1 MSTDAAEPVCS
12 GATFWADSAC
22 HVSRARRCVQSARL
36 RRPSAGDHP
45 MSQAARHRPPR
56 PAEGNQR
63 ATAGTSCGGSDLTS
77 TPRPARRD
85 AARSDGP
92 RDPPSVR
99 AIRPPT
105 ASAGGIS
112 HARGRVDRPSRRGLE
127 PAPQRRFR
135 RSTSPPPRQRAR
147 PQAARQARRRRGR
160 STSRGAP
167 PRLVVLGAC
176 RLAQLIGRRTAL
188 ELLREHPP
196 DRGYRIIGRRA
207 EHQLLAAV
215 FDQNRANPPALS
227 YSRRYGHL
235 PTLRYHKTSHH
246 GHGRLPWPWS
256 AQDIIAI
263 KQRPPPRARPSRS
276 QAPRPRPRQSRCR
289 PL

>member
-1 MSTDAAEPVCS
+1 
-12 GATFWADSAC
+12 
-22 HVSRARRCVQSARL
+22 
-36 RRPSAGDHP
+36 

-63 ATAGTSCGGSDLTS
+63 ATAGTSCGGNELTS
-77 TPRPARRD
+77 RPQPARRD

-105 ASAGGIS
+105 ASAGGIF
-112 HARGRVDRPSRRGLE
+112 HARGRVDRPSQRGWE
-127 PAPQRRFR
+127 PARRLRFQ
-135 RSTSPPPRQRAR
+135 RSTPPPPRPRAR
-147 PQAARQARRRRGR
+147 PQAAPQARRRRGQ
-160 STSRGAP
+160 SPSRGAP

-176 RLAQLIGRRTAL
+176 CLAQLIGRRTAL

-196 DRGYRIIGRRA
+196 DRRYRIIGRRA

-215 FDQNRANPPALS
+215 FDQNRADPPALS
-227 YSRRYGHL
+227 YSRRYRHL

-246 GHGRLPWPWS
+246 GHGRLPCPWS
-256 AQDIIAI
+256 PQDSIALR
-263 KQRPPPRARPSRS
+263 QRPPPRARSSRS
-276 QAPRPRPRQSRCR
+276 QAPRPRPRRPRCP